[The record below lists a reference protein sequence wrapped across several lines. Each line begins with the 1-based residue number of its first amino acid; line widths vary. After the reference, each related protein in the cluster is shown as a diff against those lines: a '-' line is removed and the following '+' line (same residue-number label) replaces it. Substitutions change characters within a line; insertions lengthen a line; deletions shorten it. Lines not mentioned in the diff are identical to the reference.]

1 MNSELNNLSINDL
14 NNNNSHVKPESEN
27 QKQNI
32 NALTNR
38 YLYVIFIYKKIYKRY
53 LIFFYYTSDFTYEK
67 IKTIA
72 DWIMSKVEIKPKIG
86 IVCGSGLGG
95 LGDRLENP
103 CIIPYSDIPSFPKS
117 TGTCLY
123 LILNVT

>member
-1 MNSELNNLSINDL
+1 MI
-14 NNNNSHVKPESEN
+14 
-27 QKQNI
+27 
-32 NALTNR
+32 
-38 YLYVIFIYKKIYKRY
+38 YFIKNVN
-53 LIFFYYTSDFTYEK
+53 SDFTYEK
-67 IKTIA
+67 IKAIA

-117 TGTCLY
+117 TGIFIIYYLFILY
-123 LILNVT
+123 NYYFYYFS

>member
-14 NNNNSHVKPESEN
+14 NNNNSHVKLESEN

-38 YLYVIFIYKKIYKRY
+38 YLYVIFIYKKIKRY
-53 LIFFYYTSDFTYEK
+53 FIFFFLLYSDFTYEK

-117 TGTCLY
+117 TGIYLY